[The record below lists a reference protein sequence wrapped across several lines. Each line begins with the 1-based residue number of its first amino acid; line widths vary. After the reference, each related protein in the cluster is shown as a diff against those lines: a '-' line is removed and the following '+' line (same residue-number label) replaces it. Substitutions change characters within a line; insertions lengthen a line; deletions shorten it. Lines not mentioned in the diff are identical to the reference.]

1 MPDKCKG
8 RTKPKGLTLLMEKSA
23 WPPLSVQ
30 ARSDMCEKRMPITHC
45 NLQTNVSIKLHNSH
59 QLEKFPTA
67 ANYASKPG

>member
-8 RTKPKGLTLLMEKSA
+8 WTKPKGLTLLMEKSA

-45 NLQTNVSIKLHNSH
+45 KQCDQIGRFFGLWAT
-59 QLEKFPTA
+59 F
-67 ANYASKPG
+67 